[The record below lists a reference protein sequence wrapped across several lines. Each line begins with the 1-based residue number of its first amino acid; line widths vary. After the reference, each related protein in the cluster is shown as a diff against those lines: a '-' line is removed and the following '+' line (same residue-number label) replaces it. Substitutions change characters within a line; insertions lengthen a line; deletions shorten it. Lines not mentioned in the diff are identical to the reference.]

1 MWQGGTSQLL
11 CRNYAFFAGL
21 LSLNIYV
28 FFSSLMRKTK
38 TAVFVDNASRV
49 LVVKING
56 NHIVATGGSGD
67 GWPLPG
73 YCGTGL

>member
-1 MWQGGTSQLL
+1 M
-11 CRNYAFFAGL
+11 F
-21 LSLNIYV
+21 